1 MAEYIDKTIKYP
13 HNTDK
18 RKRKGI
24 CRQCGNTSD
33 FICSKCRNINQYKER
48 VNEKTYIHRD

>member
-1 MAEYIDKTIKYP
+1 MAEYIHRKIEYP
-13 HNTDK
+13 NKDK

-33 FICSKCRNINQYKER
+33 FICSKCEKIKQYKE
-48 VNEKTYIHRD
+48 

>member
-1 MAEYIDKTIKYP
+1 MTKHINQRVEYL
-13 HNTDK
+13 HNKDK

-33 FICSKCRNINQYKER
+33 FICSKCRNVKQYK
-48 VNEKTYIHRD
+48 

>member
-1 MAEYIDKTIKYP
+1 MTEYK
-13 HNTDK
+13 HNKDK

-33 FICSKCRNINQYKER
+33 FICSKCKNIKQYKRGGDE
-48 VNEKTYIHRD
+48 

>member
-1 MAEYIDKTIKYP
+1 MAKYIEKIEYP
-13 HNTDK
+13 HNKDK

-33 FICSKCRNINQYKER
+33 FICSKCKNINQYCHCGAEMESK
-48 VNEKTYIHRD
+48 